1 VPRDTGAAP
10 GSRPHPATLGG
21 VHKVTGEVDRPRQRT
36 RMAHLQRAKP
46 TWSQH
51 AAGLLQVAKDRR
63 TRWDVLQS
71 DVGEDVVD

>member
-1 VPRDTGAAP
+1 
-10 GSRPHPATLGG
+10 
-21 VHKVTGEVDRPRQRT
+21 
-36 RMAHLQRAKP
+36 MAHLQRAKA